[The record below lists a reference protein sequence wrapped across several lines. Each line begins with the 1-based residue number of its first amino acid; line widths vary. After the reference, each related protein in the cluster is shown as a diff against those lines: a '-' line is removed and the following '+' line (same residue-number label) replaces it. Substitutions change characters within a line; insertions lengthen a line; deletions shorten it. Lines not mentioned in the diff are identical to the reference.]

1 MKLTRQMNSPP
12 AAKNRILAFN
22 ERRIRPSRTLTAFS
36 AKGQSILRRLVGGFG
51 PVKLPK
57 EAREGVVSAGCWKC
71 GACAVLLAL
80 KQI

>member
-1 MKLTRQMNSPP
+1 MNSPP
-12 AAKNRILAFN
+12 AAQSGILAFN
-22 ERRIRPSRTLTAFS
+22 ERRLRLSRTLTAFS
-36 AKGQSILRRLVGGFG
+36 AKGRSILRRLVGGFG

-57 EAREGVVSAGCWKC
+57 EAREGVFSGGCWKC